1 MKILRTRVSHEIY
14 YYLYY
19 DLTMICH
26 NKKNSKK
33 KKKLELGFS
42 FQLFH
47 FIAYSQLI
55 PCPLIL
61 HPVIHHKYKNNKIPA
76 LSNKLMEAVYGEAN
90 SNRSK
95 LEGQTGRK
103 WIRREGKKR
112 VGVVGRE
119 LINDVGRRVEW
130 LDFSFHGEHD
140 FWREFRT
147 SLKGSKLVRIQF
159 TGPGVLPSPRLPS
172 PLPDPDDLSIR
183 GKIGKT
189 NLFPWK
195 IFFNV
200 SASLFFFFS
209 FSFPHQFLS
218 KKKREREGGGGENH
232 ARKID
237 VTSGGDSFRKS
248 NRRRPLWRR
257 LITRDRSSLAAR
269 DIFQV
274 RWVRKRP
281 GKTVFVASLFITRR
295 QKPGEFGIRDV
306 TWIG

>member
-1 MKILRTRVSHEIY
+1 MKILRTKVSHEVY

-19 DLTMICH
+19 DLTMIRH

-33 KKKLELGFS
+33 RSWNSVF
-42 FQLFH
+42 LFN
-47 FIAYSQLI
+47 YSTLSLI
-55 PCPLIL
+55 LNPCPLIL
-61 HPVIHHKYKNNKIPA
+61 HPAIHHKYKNNKIPA

-200 SASLFFFFS
+200 SASLLLFFFFS
-209 FSFPHQFLS
+209 FSFPHRFLS
-218 KKKREREGGGGENH
+218 KKKRKREKEE
-232 ARKID
+232 K
-237 VTSGGDSFRKS
+237 
-248 NRRRPLWRR
+248 
-257 LITRDRSSLAAR
+257 ITRERSTLLPAATR
-269 DIFQV
+269 SGRAIAAA
-274 RWVRKRP
+274 P
-281 GKTVFVASLFITRR
+281 SGVA
-295 QKPGEFGIRDV
+295 
-306 TWIG
+306 